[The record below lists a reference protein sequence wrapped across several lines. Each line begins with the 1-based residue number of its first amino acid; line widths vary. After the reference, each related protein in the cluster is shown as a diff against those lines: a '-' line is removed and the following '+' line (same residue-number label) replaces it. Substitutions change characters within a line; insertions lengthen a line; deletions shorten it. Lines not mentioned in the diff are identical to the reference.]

1 MNPNQNF
8 TPLQLLQKK
17 ETGESES
24 YIDTSLRQPPNLSS
38 YRSKSGKNENIK
50 LSSSKNPQNVEIFNT
65 FSRNKANF

>member
-17 ETGESES
+17 ETGDSES

-38 YRSKSGKNENIK
+38 YRSKSGKIDNIK
-50 LSSSKNPQNVEIFNT
+50 QSSSKHPHNVEFLIIFAQN
-65 FSRNKANF
+65 